1 MATVSYGLKITE
13 AYHIFDKT
21 IAIYRNAVHY
31 ISDIAMRHYDELKS
45 LESITGNDG
54 KVIVS
59 AQQRRQQKMERL
71 IHSTANNDATYKR
84 FDKEFYKF
92 PSYLR
97 RDAINT
103 AIGLIL
109 SYRSQLQ
116 KWEDGGKHGR
126 RPYLN
131 RNQSTMPCFYR
142 NNTFLDSEET
152 NIVSLKLY
160 NGKDWIWET
169 FVVRDCDFMY
179 AYNHMK
185 AWKASAPVLTKRN
198 HRARPGN
205 SGR

>member
-21 IAIYRNAVHY
+21 ITVYCNAVHY
-31 ISDIAMRHYDELKS
+31 ISDIAIRHYDELKS
-45 LESITGNDG
+45 LESITGDDG

-71 IHSTANNDATYKR
+71 IHSTANNEAVYKH
-84 FDKEFYKF
+84 FDNEFYKF

-103 AIGLIL
+103 AIGMIL

-116 KWEDGGKHGR
+116 KWENNGKHGR

-131 RNQSTMPCFYR
+131 RNQNTMPCFYR
-142 NNTFLDSEET
+142 NNTFFDSQLLRS
-152 NIVSLKLY
+152 I
-160 NGKDWIWET
+160 
-169 FVVRDCDFMY
+169 
-179 AYNHMK
+179 
-185 AWKASAPVLTKRN
+185 
-198 HRARPGN
+198 
-205 SGR
+205 

>member
-21 IAIYRNAVHY
+21 IKIYRNAVHY
-31 ISDIAMRHYDELKS
+31 ISDIAIRHYDELKS
-45 LESITGNDG
+45 LESITGDDG
-54 KVIVS
+54 KVIIS

-71 IHSTANNDATYKR
+71 IHSTANNDAVYKR

-103 AIGLIL
+103 SIGLIL

-116 KWEDGGKHGR
+116 KWENGGKHGR

-131 RNQSTMPCFYR
+131 RNQNAMPCFYR

-152 NIVSLKLY
+152 NIISLKLY

-169 FVVRDCDFMY
+169 FVIRDCDFMY
-179 AYNHMK
+179 TYNHMK
-185 AWKASAPVLTKRN
+185 TWKASAPVLVK
-198 HRARPGN
+198 P
-205 SGR
+205 

>member
-21 IAIYRNAVHY
+21 IKIYRNAVHY
-31 ISDIAMRHYDELKS
+31 ISDIAIRHYDELKS
-45 LESITGNDG
+45 LESITGDDG
-54 KVIVS
+54 KVIIS

-71 IHSTANNDATYKR
+71 IHSTANNDAVYKR

-109 SYRSQLQ
+109 SYRSKLQ
-116 KWEDGGKHGR
+116 KWENVGKHGS

-131 RNQSTMPCFYR
+131 RNQNTMPCFYR

-169 FVVRDCDFMY
+169 FVRTGAEAFH
-179 AYNHMK
+179 AFI
-185 AWKASAPVLTKRN
+185 WL
-198 HRARPGN
+198 
-205 SGR
+205 